1 MKAYIPRI
9 IFGFFVAIIFILIIV
24 TTIIKLPEVLAKG
37 SAEELLKITTLK
49 SYSFDINDFLV
60 DPADPNASDSNKQNE
75 FFGIGTGNPDP
86 AFCINLRKCIEM
98 NIKGGQRCLITYKV
112 KPYTHFDP
120 NDVWE
125 TIRNRCPL
133 TDIKE
138 ELYSKTG
145 RKICKFRPDSLQEN
159 NNFREDNISLI
170 DYEPEIHNCYLPS
183 NLGSFNV
190 LNDVDS
196 FNYLYSGRGNIDGYD
211 FENGGTVRIVVTNVS
226 IKNDPYATCSYSLY
240 VCGQNAIANNTEE
253 TPVKVFKKIQYLNER
268 ELYFNETIYY
278 GVPYNTIPVNIYGY
292 YPHMYEF
299 SFSGTYQNKEA
310 LVDAVDAGMWE
321 WNKIYYSDKGAMKY
335 LLDSFPKLKNIYF
348 SYSPLVFSDDATIN
362 FDSGCWRS
370 EYELNDPRA
379 YWRPLDPTNYILFN
393 RGFTADNNKI
403 RMVLGIKKIA
413 FQTSIS
419 AKLVFDPVTFCSST
433 SQILPPPQC
442 SDYPAGYVCI
452 LADIPCSSC
461 PKCSGYKIN
470 QWKEDRCVDSR
481 INCGYNC
488 VYGECGVPATCD
500 KCETWDPGSCSCIF
514 HGGPAC

>member
-170 DYEPEIHNCYLPS
+170 DYEPEIHNCYLPE
-183 NLGSFNV
+183 NLGSYNV

-226 IKNDPYATCSYSLY
+226 INNDPYATCSYSLY

-253 TPVKVFKKIQYLNER
+253 TPVKVFRKIQNLDEK
-268 ELYFNETIYY
+268 ELYYNETIVWGGPPGKYEIDVSRWTY
-278 GVPYNTIPVNIYGY
+278 CLMIAVPLLGPIAGPAFCLALFGGSIPSFPVEYNVYGY
-292 YPHMYEF
+292 YPHPYEF
-299 SFSGTYQNKEA
+299 TFNGECQSRGTCDKV
-310 LVDAVDAGMWE
+310 LIDAVDAGMWE
-321 WNKIYYSDKGAMKY
+321 WNKANYYNKNKMKY
-335 LLDSFPKLKNIYF
+335 FIDFASSDITNIYF
-348 SYSPLVFSDDATIN
+348 S
-362 FDSGCWRS
+362 
-370 EYELNDPRA
+370 
-379 YWRPLDPTNYILFN
+379 
-393 RGFTADNNKI
+393 
-403 RMVLGIKKIA
+403 
-413 FQTSIS
+413 
-419 AKLVFDPVTFCSST
+419 
-433 SQILPPPQC
+433 
-442 SDYPAGYVCI
+442 
-452 LADIPCSSC
+452 
-461 PKCSGYKIN
+461 
-470 QWKEDRCVDSR
+470 
-481 INCGYNC
+481 
-488 VYGECGVPATCD
+488 
-500 KCETWDPGSCSCIF
+500 
-514 HGGPAC
+514 